1 MNPELRRNLWLELSV
16 HRLVATPAIVAL
28 ACALILSNAHSPQPL
43 AAVAGAASALL
54 LAAFGSKLAADSV
67 GDEARNRTWDAQRL
81 TSLDPWQMTLGK
93 LFGATAFAWYAGGL
107 CLAVFLVAGAQ
118 WLPTLKLAG
127 VIVAGS
133 ILLHAVALGGAVMGA
148 QRSRETR
155 STSTVVWLL
164 ALLWFVGPL
173 RGWVTDHEAV
183 TWWGARVTRIDFI
196 LASAGVFAAWAVF
209 GAYRSLCQALH
220 VPTAPWALVAFLGFA
235 SAYLAGFINPASAT
249 AAARLLGTG
258 VCVSLVATYGLLF
271 LEQTGVVAVRQVQMR
286 VARRQW
292 AQAARELPGWPVAL
306 AIALLFGLGT
316 QFTAAAKW
324 PVATLAMA
332 LCLFALRDAAL
343 MQAFAYARQPRRV
356 AATTAI
362 YLALLYGLLPWL
374 LRALGADD
382 LAGLLLPLGND
393 ATVVT
398 TLAAAAQAAVAVGF
412 AVWRWRRL

>member
-16 HRLVATPAIVAL
+16 HRLVATPAIIAL
-28 ACALILSNAHSPQPL
+28 TCALILSNAHSAEPL
-43 AAVAGAASALL
+43 AAVAGAAAALL

-81 TSLDPWQMTLGK
+81 TSLGPWQMTLGK

-107 CLAVFLVAGAQ
+107 CLAVFILAGAQ
-118 WLPTLKLAG
+118 WLPTVKLAAL
-127 VIVAGS
+127 IVAGS
-133 ILLHAVALGGAVMGA
+133 ILCHAVALGGAVLGA
-148 QRSRETR
+148 QRGVTAR
-155 STSTVVWLL
+155 STNTVVWLL

-173 RGWVTDHEAV
+173 RDWTRDHEV
-183 TWWGARVTRIDFI
+183 VSWWGASFARIDFT
-196 LASAGVFAAWAVF
+196 LASTVVFAAWAVF

-220 VPTAPWALVAFLGFA
+220 VPTLPWALVAFLGFA
-235 SAYLAGFINPASAT
+235 SAYLAGFIPPAQAT
-249 AAARLLGTG
+249 AAVRLLGTG

-271 LEQTGVVAVRQVQMR
+271 LEQTGVVAARLVQMR

-306 AIALLFGLGT
+306 AVALLFALGT
-316 QFTAAAKW
+316 QFTAVAEWPMAA
-324 PVATLAMA
+324 LALA
-332 LCLFALRDAAL
+332 LWLFALRDVAL
-343 MQAFAYARQPRRV
+343 MQAFTYARQPRRV
-356 AATTAI
+356 AATTVV

-374 LRALGADD
+374 LRALGADA

-393 ATVVT
+393 ATGFT

>member
-16 HRLVATPAIVAL
+16 HRLVATPAIIAL
-28 ACALILSNAHSPQPL
+28 VCALILSNAHSPEPL
-43 AAVAGAASALL
+43 AAVAGAAAALL
-54 LAAFGSKLAADSV
+54 LTAFGSKLAADSV

-81 TSLDPWQMTLGK
+81 TSLGPWQMTLGK

-107 CLAVFLVAGAQ
+107 CLAVFLIAGAQ

-133 ILLHAVALGGAVMGA
+133 ILCHAVALGGAVMGA
-148 QRSRETR
+148 QRSREAR
-155 STSTVVWLL
+155 STSTVLWLL

-173 RGWVTDHEAV
+173 RGWFTDDAAV
-183 TWWGARVTRIDFI
+183 AWWGASFTRIDFV
-196 LASAGVFAAWAVF
+196 LASAVVFAAWAVF
-209 GAYRSLCQALH
+209 GAYRNLCQALH
-220 VPTAPWALVAFLGFA
+220 VPTQPWALVAFLCFA
-235 SAYLAGFINPASAT
+235 SAYLAGFIKPESAT

-258 VCVSLVATYGLLF
+258 VCVSLVAAYGLLF
-271 LEQTGVVAVRQVQMR
+271 LEQTGVVAMRQVQMR
-286 VARRQW
+286 VSRRQW
-292 AQAARELPGWPVAL
+292 TQTARELPGWPVAL
-306 AIALLFGLGT
+306 ALGLLYALGT
-316 QFTAAAKW
+316 QFTAATVW
-324 PVATLAMA
+324 PMATLALA
-332 LCLFALRDAAL
+332 LWLFALRDAAL

-356 AATTAI
+356 AATTVI

-382 LAGLLLPLGND
+382 LAGLLVPLGNE
-393 ATVVT
+393 ATGLT